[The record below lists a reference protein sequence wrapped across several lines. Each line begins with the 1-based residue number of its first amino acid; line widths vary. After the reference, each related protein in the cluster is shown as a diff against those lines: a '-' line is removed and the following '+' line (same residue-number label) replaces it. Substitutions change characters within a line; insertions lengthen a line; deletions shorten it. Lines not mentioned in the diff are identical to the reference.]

1 MAGSLYAHAG
11 RSGSKASGS
20 KASSLIRAHH
30 ARAFLMVI
38 LEVEGEFNII
48 SALDL
53 KLDGQDARMRHNEGE
68 AELTTRL
75 NRHGIARPR

>member
-1 MAGSLYAHAG
+1 MAGSLCAQED
-11 RSGSKASGS
+11 RSGPTAQESKAP
-20 KASSLIRAHH
+20 SLIRAHH

-75 NRHGIARPR
+75 NRHGIARPC